1 MAKCKKL
8 LLSCLLGGAACIA
21 LGAGLILRGGTPVK
35 ADDNFA
41 PAYTGEFNPQYFTYW
56 GISDTGADNSNNRS
70 LWRDMTAAELSSES
84 SDGDGASLHLNNK
97 SALVLFPRIKDGSVY
112 TISFKA
118 KNNAD
123 NATIGV
129 RTDYFTANGTH
140 TQGWWLDATG
150 LTNEWKT
157 YSFEIQSTGI
167 NEKGEPAGSES
178 NFLVFVGRGNVLID
192 EVSVTQNSN
201 TSFNY
206 VPNNSFSADPNLD
219 GYTLGNKASVVPQKD
234 GSTVFLAGHK
244 IRDGLDYGNR
254 GYIKVPA
261 ANLPVENAP
270 YTLSFEWRGGLGE
283 AANVYYGE
291 SLESFD
297 PQSLMKEGETAT
309 GWANDFW
316 YPLVVEGLTPS
327 RDILVCG
334 GYWNVEDHPGEAT
347 YIRNISLKGSD
358 GTEYILNKDLTFKEI
373 TYNDGGT
380 ETTQERVWGDTE
392 VTAENPTEAGEV
404 FVGWVDSLT
413 EPTEIY
419 RKGSTI
425 QGVTEDK
432 TLYALYVDYSMTE
445 GASIWLGGGA
455 EQSGIR
461 WNTTISAE
469 DKAVLDDLK
478 AVYGTRVVS
487 DDDKYADVT
496 ITKWCKPAGGRESFN
511 TVLLNITRDG
521 FDTVMEARSY
531 IEITLTNDSEATRI
545 YADVAEGATKRAIA
559 QVAQA
564 AIENGEFADD
574 AEKLAILKEIAGTEV
589 A

>member
-21 LGAGLILRGGTPVK
+21 LGAGLILRGGGTPVK
-35 ADDNFA
+35 ADDHFA

-56 GISDTGADNSNNRS
+56 AISDGKSDDSNIDGDWRNVNKAD
-70 LWRDMTAAELSSES
+70 LSSDS
-84 SDGDGASLHLNNK
+84 ADGDSVSLHLNNT
-97 SALVLFPRIKDGSVY
+97 SAITVFPRLTPGATAEERTYKLSFWVKSDSSVDNNLGLRLDY
-112 TISFKA
+112 TP
-118 KNNAD
+118 
-123 NATIGV
+123 IGNSV
-129 RTDYFTANGTH
+129 AEGGYWLTAAN
-140 TQGWWLDATG
+140 
-150 LTNEWKT
+150 LTNEWQF
-157 YSFEIQSTGI
+157 YSFDISPFGKEC
-167 NEKGEPAGSES
+167 
-178 NFLVFVGRGNVLID
+178 NFVIF
-192 EVSVTQNSN
+192 QANSN
-201 TSFNY
+201 ICLDNIAIIETGDTNGFNY
-206 VPNNSFSADPNLD
+206 VPNSSFSADPNLD
-219 GYTLGNKASVVPQKD
+219 GYTLGEKASVVPQRD
-234 GSTVFLAGHK
+234 GSTVFVAGHK
-244 IRDGLDYGNR
+244 IRQAVEYGNR
-254 GYIKVPA
+254 GYIEISTKA
-261 ANLPVENAP
+261 LDTSKS
-270 YTLSFEWRGGLGE
+270 YMLSFEWRGGLEEAINVLQGGASLKFVSGWWIGE
-283 AANVYYGE
+283 WTNFEVAFQPGEDLLIYGSYSAN
-291 SLESFD
+291 
-297 PQSLMKEGETAT
+297 T
-309 GWANDFW
+309 
-316 YPLVVEGLTPS
+316 
-327 RDILVCG
+327 
-334 GYWNVEDHPGEAT
+334 GEAT
-347 YIRNISLKGSD
+347 YIRNIQITGAD

-373 TYNDGGT
+373 IYNDGGT

-392 VTAENPTEAGEV
+392 VTAENPTEVGEV

-425 QGVTEDK
+425 QGGTEDK

-461 WNTTISAE
+461 WNTMISAE

-478 AVYGTRVVS
+478 VVYGTRVVS

-496 ITKWCKPAGGRESFN
+496 ITEWCKPAGGRESFN

-545 YADVAEGATKRAIA
+545 YADVAEGATKRTIA

>member
-21 LGAGLILRGGTPVK
+21 LGAGLILRGGGTPVK

-56 GISDTGADNSNNRS
+56 AISDTRSDNANADAD
-70 LWRDMTAAELSSES
+70 WRNVTIQDCS
-84 SDGDGASLHLNNK
+84 SDSSDTDGVSLHLNNK
-97 SALVLFPRIKDGSVY
+97 SAVVVFPRLPQERDGQAITYQLSFSAKSDGSIENRLFLRLDY
-112 TISFKA
+112 TPTGNTIEQPAGWININNLSDNWTEYVFDIS
-118 KNNAD
+118 
-123 NATIGV
+123 
-129 RTDYFTANGTH
+129 
-140 TQGWWLDATG
+140 ATG
-150 LTNEWKT
+150 QESSYIVFGSVSN
-157 YSFEIQSTGI
+157 ICIDNVQI
-167 NEKGEPAGSES
+167 VEKNDKVELF
-178 NFLVFVGRGNVLID
+178 NF
-192 EVSVTQNSN
+192 
-201 TSFNY
+201 
-206 VPNNSFSADPNLD
+206 VPNGSFSADPNLA
-219 GYTLGNKASVVPQKD
+219 GYTLGEKATVVPQRD
-234 GSTVFLAGHK
+234 GSSVFVAGHK
-244 IRDGLDYGNR
+244 IRQAVEWGDR
-254 GYIKVPA
+254 GYIDVSTSY
-261 ANLPVENAP
+261 LPEGK
-270 YTLSFEWRGGLGE
+270 YTLSLEWRGNVIGE
-283 AANVYYGE
+283 AINVHQNGSSVGIAN
-291 SLESFD
+291 S
-297 PQSLMKEGETAT
+297 
-309 GWANDFW
+309 GWMVANWTLF
-316 YPLVVEGLTPS
+316 T
-327 RDILVCG
+327 
-334 GYWNVEDHPGEAT
+334 VEDIDSNYDIRIYGSYNGDISDGRCDAT
-347 YIRNISLKGSD
+347 YIRNIQITGAD
-358 GTEYILNKDLTFKEI
+358 GTEYILNRDLTFKEI

-380 ETTQERVWGDTE
+380 ETTQTRVWGDTE

-432 TLYALYVDYSMTE
+432 TLYALYADYAMTE

-496 ITKWCKPAGGRESFN
+496 ITEWCKPAGGRESFN
-511 TVLLNITRDG
+511 TVLRNITRDG

-564 AIENGEFADD
+564 AIVNGEFADD

>member
-21 LGAGLILRGGTPVK
+21 LGAGLILRGGGTPVK

-56 GISDTGADNSNNRS
+56 AVTDEGNTALDANMATGWKNLTKEN
-70 LWRDMTAAELSSES
+70 LSSDS
-84 SDGDGASLHLNNK
+84 SDADGVSLHLNSQSAIVTMPRLAFGTYKLSYSAK
-97 SALVLFPRIKDGSVY
+97 SDGVTLEKRIGLRLEYVR
-112 TISFKA
+112 TG
-118 KNNAD
+118 N
-123 NATIGV
+123 TIG
-129 RTDYFTANGTH
+129 DEEYWIENGKQAIPT
-140 TQGWWLDATG
+140 
-150 LTNEWKT
+150 EWT
-157 YSFEIQSTGI
+157 EYSFDISTEDREFDYIGFQ
-167 NEKGEPAGSES
+167 A
-178 NFLVFVGRGNVLID
+178 VGNVCID
-192 EVSVTQNSN
+192 NLRLERVVEGEVAEE
-201 TSFNY
+201 FNY
-206 VPNNSFSADPNLD
+206 VPNGSFSAAPNLN
-219 GYTLGNKASVVPQKD
+219 GYVLGEKASVVPQKD
-234 GSTVFLAGHK
+234 GTAVFIAGRMSRQAIQATKTGTITIKTDALPQGENISYTASLECRLGINKAVTITQDGRELAAHWAWF
-244 IRDGLDYGNR
+244 DN
-254 GYIKVPA
+254 
-261 ANLPVENAP
+261 E
-270 YTLSFEWRGGLGE
+270 T
-283 AANVYYGE
+283 YGE
-291 SLESFD
+291 WIPVSAGITPGIDLVIEGSQD
-297 PQSLMKEGETAT
+297 PS
-309 GWANDFW
+309 NDSAR
-316 YPLVVEGLTPS
+316 PS
-327 RDILVCG
+327 S
-334 GYWNVEDHPGEAT
+334 T

-445 GASIWLGGGA
+445 GASIWLGGSA
-455 EQSGIR
+455 EKSGIR

-478 AVYGTRVVS
+478 VVYGTRVVS

-496 ITKWCKPAGGRESFN
+496 ITEWCKPAGGRESFN

>member
-56 GISDTGADNSNNRS
+56 AVTDEGNTALDANMATGWKNLTKEN
-70 LWRDMTAAELSSES
+70 LSSDS
-84 SDGDGASLHLNNK
+84 SDADGVSLHLNSQSAIVTMPRLAFGTYKLSYSAK
-97 SALVLFPRIKDGSVY
+97 SDGVTLEKRIGLRLEYVR
-112 TISFKA
+112 TG
-118 KNNAD
+118 N
-123 NATIGV
+123 TIG
-129 RTDYFTANGTH
+129 DEEYWIENGKQAIPT
-140 TQGWWLDATG
+140 
-150 LTNEWKT
+150 EWT
-157 YSFEIQSTGI
+157 EYSFDISTEDREFDYIGFQ
-167 NEKGEPAGSES
+167 A
-178 NFLVFVGRGNVLID
+178 VGNVCID
-192 EVSVTQNSN
+192 NLRLERVVEGEVAEE
-201 TSFNY
+201 FNY
-206 VPNNSFSADPNLD
+206 VPNGSFSAAPNLN
-219 GYTLGNKASVVPQKD
+219 GYVLGEKASVVPQKD
-234 GSTVFLAGHK
+234 GTAVFIAGRMSRQAIQATKTGTITIKTDALPQGENISYTASLECRLGINKAVTITQDGRELAAHWAWF
-244 IRDGLDYGNR
+244 DN
-254 GYIKVPA
+254 
-261 ANLPVENAP
+261 E
-270 YTLSFEWRGGLGE
+270 T
-283 AANVYYGE
+283 YGE
-291 SLESFD
+291 WIPVSAGITPGIDLVIEGSQD
-297 PQSLMKEGETAT
+297 PS
-309 GWANDFW
+309 NDSAR
-316 YPLVVEGLTPS
+316 PS
-327 RDILVCG
+327 S
-334 GYWNVEDHPGEAT
+334 T

-392 VTAENPTEAGEV
+392 VAAENPTEAGEV

-496 ITKWCKPAGGRESFN
+496 ITEWCKPAGGRESFN
-511 TVLLNITRDG
+511 TVLRNITRDG

-545 YADVAEGATKRAIA
+545 YADVAEGATKRTIA

-564 AIENGEFADD
+564 AIANGEFADD